1 MCAWVA
7 AIENML
13 VQECKRVRQR
23 ERKRQSVCVAVWTR
37 VKEIETEKEKESE
50 IDRERERVKKK
61 IKQMRGST
69 LIENLFMV
77 TKCRIIK
84 KTIFSD
90 KCLIH
95 RLE

>member
-1 MCAWVA
+1 MREKEYVRKRERVKYIYCVCAWVA

-50 IDRERERVKKK
+50 TERESEK
-61 IKQMRGST
+61 
-69 LIENLFMV
+69 ENEANE
-77 TKCRIIK
+77 RID
-84 KTIFSD
+84 SD
-90 KCLIH
+90 
-95 RLE
+95 

>member
-1 MCAWVA
+1 MVVSAR
-7 AIENML
+7 
-13 VQECKRVRQR
+13 VQE
-23 ERKRQSVCVAVWTR
+23 
-37 VKEIETEKEKESE
+37 SE
-50 IDRERERVKKK
+50 AERERVRKKM
-61 IKQMRGST
+61 KQMKGST

-90 KCLIH
+90 QFLIH